1 MAAEKLILFGGTFD
15 PIHLGHT
22 AVAAYAQEQICAD
35 RLIFILARC
44 SPLKGFSPRASDDE
58 RLEMIRVAISEN
70 PGFAVSEYELRRPAP
85 SYTLDTVRYFK
96 AAHGG
101 ETEIYWLVGAD
112 GVEDLRHW
120 HKIEEL
126 LDACNVSVMYRAGW
140 PVPDFG
146 RFERVWGRERV
157 EKLKRNV
164 VATPLVDISSTQIR
178 DRLAHGQEIRGM
190 VHSAVERYI
199 RERGLYRGREAP

>member
-1 MAAEKLILFGGTFD
+1 MATENLILFGGTFD
-15 PIHLGHT
+15 PIHIGHT
-22 AVAAYAQEQICAD
+22 VVAAHAQAQIGAD
-35 RLIFILARC
+35 RLIFIPAKR
-44 SPLKGFSPRASDDE
+44 SPLKGFSPRASDED
-58 RLEMIRVAISEN
+58 RFEMIRLAIGEN
-70 PGFAVSEYELRRPAP
+70 PGFAVSEYELRRAAP

-101 ETEIYWLVGAD
+101 EPEIYWLVGAD

-140 PVPDFG
+140 PVPDFA
-146 RFERVWGRERV
+146 RFERVWGRLRI

-164 VATPLVDISSTQIR
+164 VATPLVDIGSTQIR
-178 DRLAHGQEIRGM
+178 DRLAQGKAISEM
-190 VHSAVERYI
+190 VHSAVADYI
-199 RERGLYRGREAP
+199 RRHRLYVLTKT